1 MLSFDTN
8 INLDLTDETKND
20 TIIKV
25 FGCGGG
31 GSNAVTRM
39 IEKGVK
45 GVEFIIANTDTQ
57 ALRTSNVPN
66 KLQIGAKL
74 TRGLGAGGNPDIGR
88 KAAIEDRDQ
97 IESLIKGA
105 DLVFITA
112 GMGGGTGTGS
122 ASVISEIAKE
132 LGVLTVAVVTKPF
145 FFEGTRKM
153 KQAEEGIRVLSEHV
167 DTLITIP
174 NQRLLNISDQN
185 LSIFEAFKSADD
197 ILRQGVQGI
206 SDLIVVNGIINV
218 DFADAKAIMTDAG
231 RTLMGIG
238 IAQGDGRA
246 VEAAYHAIN
255 HPLLEDTSI
264 DGAKGILINIVGDAS
279 LGLNEINDATEIIH
293 SAADPDANII
303 FGVAQDDRLED
314 TVKVTVIATG
324 FPAVAPKTPKRTTVV
339 TTRPI
344 QRQSETNAAI
354 SSSNMTNN
362 YNHNEYHYDNHD
374 ITKPAIMRKAQ
385 N

>member
-8 INLDLTDETKND
+8 INLDFATENSND

-39 IEKGVK
+39 METGVQ

-57 ALRTSNVPN
+57 ALRNSNVPT
-66 KLQIGAKL
+66 KLQIGSKI
-74 TRGLGAGGNPDIGR
+74 TRGLGAGGNPEIGR
-88 KAAIEDRDQ
+88 KSAMEDRDQ

-122 ASVISEIAKE
+122 VSVIAEIAKE
-132 LGVLTVAVVTKPF
+132 LGILTVGVVTKPF
-145 FFEGTRKM
+145 IFEGTRRM
-153 KQAEEGIRVLSEHV
+153 RQADEGIRVLSEYV

-174 NQRLLNISDQN
+174 NQRLLNISDKS

-206 SDLIVVNGIINV
+206 SDLIVIDGVINV
-218 DFADAKAIMTDAG
+218 DFADAKAIMSNAG
-231 RTLMGIG
+231 RALMGIG
-238 IAQGDGRA
+238 IAQGENRA
-246 VEAAYHAIN
+246 VEAAYQAIN

-264 DGAKGILINIVGDAS
+264 DGAKGILINIVGDQNLS
-279 LGLNEINDATEIIH
+279 LTEVSEATEIIH
-293 SAADPDANII
+293 SAADSEANII
-303 FGVAQDDRLED
+303 FGMANDKRLED
-314 TVKVTVIATG
+314 TVKITVIATG
-324 FPAVAPKTPKRTTVV
+324 FP
-339 TTRPI
+339 
-344 QRQSETNAAI
+344 SAAQ
-354 SSSNMTNN
+354 
-362 YNHNEYHYDNHD
+362 
-374 ITKPAIMRKAQ
+374 KPANASVTRIAKPVNRPVQTNILTSSEQQYTGMDRDRPAILRKAQ